1 MARRR
6 ILVDDPARGPGDGTG
21 GVPGGVP
28 DTRATAASAAPSPD
42 VAALPVQDG
51 QPQAVPRRRGRPRKV
66 EGGATAATSMA
77 GTTGSPGG
85 MPGSLGG
92 MSGGAAG
99 RAPAARACSAP
110 PRAPAIA
117 DAAALAGP
125 DPAVLAG
132 PDPLAGTGWP
142 DNVPELAARR
152 HLEVLAT
159 VEALRAQGR
168 TIYPARDDVFRALR
182 ATPWDAVR
190 VVILGQDPYHG
201 PGQAHGMAFSVA
213 DGVPLPRSLRNIFKE
228 VAADCGAESGRSRL
242 AAQADKSGASSRP
255 APRLASRPAGGT
267 PADAPLLAPFGN
279 VPPASAAPS
288 GNLSRWAAQ
297 GVLLL
302 NTMLTV
308 EDGQPN
314 SHAGLG
320 WEGVTRGIVAA
331 LGARPQPC
339 AFLLWGRPAHGFA
352 ALVTHPAHLVLTA
365 AHPSPLSASR
375 GFFGCAHFSRVNA
388 WLAERGDVPV
398 RW

>member
-1 MARRR
+1 M
-6 ILVDDPARGPGDGTG
+6 DD
-21 GVPGGVP
+21 
-28 DTRATAASAAPSPD
+28 
-42 VAALPVQDG
+42 
-51 QPQAVPRRRGRPRKV
+51 QPQATPRRRGRPRKV
-66 EGGATAATSMA
+66 DGAVTSGKVIGGVQDK
-77 GTTGSPGG
+77 GPG
-85 MPGSLGG
+85 
-92 MSGGAAG
+92 
-99 RAPAARACSAP
+99 AP
-110 PRAPAIA
+110 PRYAPPC
-117 DAAALAGP
+117 LPVTP

-142 DNVPELAARR
+142 DNVADLVARR

-168 TIYPARDDVFRALR
+168 TIYPARADVFRALC

-201 PGQAHGMAFSVA
+201 PGQAHGLAFSVA
-213 DGVPLPRSLRNIFKE
+213 DGVPLPRSLRNIFRE
-228 VAADCGAESGRSRL
+228 VAANYGVGSG
-242 AAQADKSGASSRP
+242 QPGFGDQTGKSGPSSHASSHP
-255 APRLASRPAGGT
+255 SWHPAGNT
-267 PADAPLLAPFGN
+267 PAGAPLLTPFGN
-279 VPPASAAPS
+279 VSPESAAPS

-302 NTMLTV
+302 NTVLTV

-320 WEGVTRGIVAA
+320 WEDVTRSIVAA
-331 LGARPQPC
+331 LGARSQPC

-375 GFFGCAHFSRVNA
+375 GFFGCGLFARVNG
-388 WLAERGDVPV
+388 WLAERGEHPI

>member
-1 MARRR
+1 M
-6 ILVDDPARGPGDGTG
+6 V
-21 GVPGGVP
+21 
-28 DTRATAASAAPSPD
+28 
-42 VAALPVQDG
+42 
-51 QPQAVPRRRGRPRKV
+51 
-66 EGGATAATSMA
+66 
-77 GTTGSPGG
+77 
-85 MPGSLGG
+85 
-92 MSGGAAG
+92 
-99 RAPAARACSAP
+99 
-110 PRAPAIA
+110 
-117 DAAALAGP
+117 
-125 DPAVLAG
+125 
-132 PDPLAGTGWP
+132 GTGWP

-213 DGVPLPRSLRNIFKE
+213 DGVSLPRSLRNIFKE
-228 VAADCGAESGRSRL
+228 VAADCGAESGRSCL
-242 AAQADKSGASSRP
+242 AAQTDTSGASPHPSPHPSVYPSSHPSSRP
-255 APRLASRPAGGT
+255 AGSPS
-267 PADAPLLAPFGN
+267 ADAPLLAPFGN

-302 NTMLTV
+302 NTVLTV
-308 EDGQPN
+308 QDGQPN

-388 WLAERGDVPV
+388 WLAERGEVSI

>member
-1 MARRR
+1 
-6 ILVDDPARGPGDGTG
+6 
-21 GVPGGVP
+21 
-28 DTRATAASAAPSPD
+28 
-42 VAALPVQDG
+42 
-51 QPQAVPRRRGRPRKV
+51 
-66 EGGATAATSMA
+66 
-77 GTTGSPGG
+77 
-85 MPGSLGG
+85 MPGT
-92 MSGGAAG
+92 
-99 RAPAARACSAP
+99 RACSATP
-110 PRAPAIA
+110 CLPVT
-117 DAAALAGP
+117 P
-125 DPAVLAG
+125 DPEILAG

-142 DNVPELAARR
+142 DNVADLAARR

-168 TIYPARDDVFRALR
+168 TIYPARADVFRALCT
-182 ATPWDAVR
+182 TPWDAVR

-228 VAADCGAESGRSRL
+228 VAADCGAESG
-242 AAQADKSGASSRP
+242 KSGLGDKTGKSGPSSLPSSHHSRHP
-255 APRLASRPAGGT
+255 ASRPAGSA

-279 VPPASAAPS
+279 VSPVSAAPS

-302 NTMLTV
+302 NTVLTV

-331 LGARPQPC
+331 LGTRSQPC

-352 ALVTHPAHLVLTA
+352 ALVTRPAHLVLTA

-388 WLAERGDVPV
+388 WLAEQGEAPI

>member
-6 ILVDDPARGPGDGTG
+6 ILVDGAARGDGEG
-21 GVPGGVP
+21 A
-28 DTRATAASAAPSPD
+28 DARSAAASAAPSLD
-42 VAALPVQDG
+42 AEALPVQGG
-51 QPQAVPRRRGRPRKV
+51 QPQATPRRRGRPRKT
-66 EGGATAATSMA
+66 GGAVAS
-77 GTTGSPGG
+77 GKVIGDVPGKA
-85 MPGSLGG
+85 PG
-92 MSGGAAG
+92 
-99 RAPAARACSAP
+99 ARARSAP
-110 PRAPAIA
+110 PCLPVT
-117 DAAALAGP
+117 P

-132 PDPLAGTGWP
+132 PDPLAATGWP
-142 DNVPELAARR
+142 DQVAELAARK

-168 TIYPARDDVFRALR
+168 TIYPARGDVFRALR

-201 PGQAHGMAFSVA
+201 PGQAHGLAFSVA
-213 DGVPLPRSLRNIFKE
+213 DGVPPPRSLRNIFKE
-228 VAADCGAESGRSRL
+228 VAADCGAGSGQPGL
-242 AAQADKSGASSRP
+242 GDQTGKSGPSSYP
-255 APRLASRPAGGT
+255 SWHPAGSA
-267 PADAPLLAPFGN
+267 PAGAPLLTPFGN
-279 VPPASAAPS
+279 VPPESAAPS

-302 NTMLTV
+302 NTVLTV

-320 WEGVTRGIVAA
+320 WEDVTRGIVAA
-331 LGARPQPC
+331 LGARSQPC

-388 WLAERGDVPV
+388 WLAAQGEAPIH
-398 RW
+398 W

>member
-1 MARRR
+1 
-6 ILVDDPARGPGDGTG
+6 
-21 GVPGGVP
+21 
-28 DTRATAASAAPSPD
+28 
-42 VAALPVQDG
+42 
-51 QPQAVPRRRGRPRKV
+51 
-66 EGGATAATSMA
+66 
-77 GTTGSPGG
+77 
-85 MPGSLGG
+85 